1 MKLFV
6 TSIAKYYISL
16 IVILTA
22 LSCSQ
27 SIRPVNKGPARDR
40 AVTSDEIHIL
50 ITQKVTYEAMTKL
63 ISQYTR
69 KISLNTG
76 RSDLYIARGDAY
88 FKMQKYEKAVKDYS
102 KAIELHDI
110 DEAYFK
116 RGLAYG
122 RNTDFDEGIADLSIY
137 IKRHPRS
144 SLAYTKR
151 GVRHLWKE
159 DFRSAKKDFITAT
172 TLDPR
177 NAEAHDDLGV
187 IYARQAN
194 QSKDPEYQAK
204 MYGKA
209 IEHFL
214 ATIKAD
220 PTYQKAYHNVAI
232 AYYIMGQNSQ
242 ALLAINYALNLS
254 PDAQN
259 SLFLK
264 VSILKALGR
273 LDEAK
278 KLQKRA
284 VFVPEVCHW
293 TESVPMK

>member
-1 MKLFV
+1 MKSFV
-6 TSIAKYYISL
+6 TNPVKYFILL
-16 IVILTA
+16 IVILTV

-27 SIRPVNKGPARDR
+27 SIRPVNNSLAKDR
-40 AVTSDEIHIL
+40 AVTSDEIHVL
-50 ITQKVTYEAMTKL
+50 ITEKVTYEAMEKL
-63 ISQYTR
+63 IGQYTR
-69 KISLNTG
+69 KISLNA
-76 RSDLYIARGDAY
+76 RQSDLYIGRGDAY
-88 FKMQKYEKAVKDYS
+88 FKIQKYEMAVKDYS
-102 KAIELHDI
+102 KAINLHDI
-110 DEAYFK
+110 DAAYFK

-122 RNTDFDEGIADLSIY
+122 RNTDFDEGIADLTTY
-137 IKRHPRS
+137 IKRHPKS

-194 QSKDPEYQAK
+194 QSKNPRYQAK

-232 AYYIMGQNSQ
+232 AYYITGQNSQ

-264 VSILKALGR
+264 VHILKALGR
-273 LDEAK
+273 VDEAK

-284 VFVPEVCHW
+284 EFVPEVCHW